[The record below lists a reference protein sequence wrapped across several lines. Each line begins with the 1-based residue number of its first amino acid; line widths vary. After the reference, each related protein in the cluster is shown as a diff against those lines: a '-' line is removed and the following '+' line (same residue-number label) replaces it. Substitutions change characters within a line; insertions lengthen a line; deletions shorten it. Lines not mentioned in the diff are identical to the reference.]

1 MTMTPEEKEALRA
14 GAAEL
19 KRMAEE
25 MRKEA
30 VESDKKIDRALA
42 TLRELSG
49 RR

>member
-1 MTMTPEEKEALRA
+1 MMTPEKKESLRA
-14 GAAEL
+14 QAAEL

-25 MRKEA
+25 MRKNA
-30 VESDKKIDRALA
+30 VESNKRIDRALA

>member
-1 MTMTPEEKEALRA
+1 MMTPEKKEALRA
-14 GAAEL
+14 EAAEL

-25 MRKEA
+25 MRKKRI
-30 VESDKKIDRALA
+30 ESNKKIDRALA